1 MNGILDPAGENRE
14 QVQGGDILGNQM
26 EQPQAPGTGTPAQVK
41 EWMRGLSEPLQKSAR
56 LSKFDNV
63 DALAKSYT
71 ELESEL
77 GKRVRIPSQ
86 DASSEEWA
94 KYYERVG
101 RPKTPDEYAIDR
113 GKTDDALVREFKAKA
128 HEKGLTIEQAEGMFG
143 VLRNATETGQKLQ
156 MERYTARM
164 KEADAMLRKEY
175 GPQYESKVSDARK
188 AYDILFD
195 AQTKADIAE
204 SGLASN
210 PRFIKVLA
218 ELGPQIR
225 GDSFLQSAGQSGE
238 GKKDP
243 LSWMDKKYGAK

>member
-1 MNGILDPAGENRE
+1 MDGILDPKGDNPVEAGS
-14 QVQGGDILGNQM
+14 DILGNTQADGKQSQQ
-26 EQPQAPGTGTPAQVK
+26 QPALR
-41 EWMRGLSEPLQKSAR
+41 EWMKGLSEPLQKSKG
-56 LSKFDNV
+56 LSKFENIES
-63 DALAKSYT
+63 LAKSYT

-77 GKRVRIPSQ
+77 GKRVKIPSQ
-86 DASSEEWA
+86 DASPDEWA

-101 RPKTPDEYAIDR
+101 RPKTADDYAIDR
-113 GKTDDALVREFKAKA
+113 GKTDDALVRQFKAKA
-128 HEKGLTIEQAEGMFG
+128 HEQGLTVNQAEKMFE
-143 VLRNATETGQKLQ
+143 VLRGATEGTQKLQ
-156 MERYTARM
+156 VERYTERM

-175 GPQYESKVSDARK
+175 GPQYDTKVADARK

-218 ELGPQIR
+218 ELGPQIK
-225 GDSFLQSAGQSGE
+225 GDSFLQAAGKDGE
-238 GKKDP
+238 LKKDP